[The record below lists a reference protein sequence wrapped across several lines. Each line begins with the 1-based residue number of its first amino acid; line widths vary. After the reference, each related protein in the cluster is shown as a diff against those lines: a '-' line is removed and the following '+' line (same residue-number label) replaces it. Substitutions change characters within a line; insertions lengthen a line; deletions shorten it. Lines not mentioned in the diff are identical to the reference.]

1 MPDEPTDVRSLR
13 ARDISGQAVVGDGNH
28 VVVTGHGAAG
38 PAAGVTEAQLAAL
51 RAAFASVRAEI
62 PPEGPTADRAAELLD
77 ELEEAVTAPETDLTT
92 MGYVRRWF
100 ATHLPALAG
109 SVAALLVHPVVAQL
123 AEAAGGGL
131 AAGYHDL
138 VNG

>member
-1 MPDEPTDVRSLR
+1 MSDKPTEARSLR

-28 VVVTGHGAAG
+28 VVGAGDGAAK
-38 PAAGVTEAQLAAL
+38 ATATVTEAQLAAL
-51 RAAFASVRAEI
+51 HDAFTSVRAEI
-62 PPEGPTADRAAELLD
+62 PPEDPATDRAAELLD
-77 ELEEAVTAPETDLTT
+77 ELEEAVTTPQTDLTT
-92 MGYVRRWF
+92 MAYVRRWF
-100 ATHLPALAG
+100 ATNLPALAG

>member
-28 VVVTGHGAAG
+28 VVGAGHGAE
-38 PAAGVTEAQLAAL
+38 PAATVTEAQLAAL
-51 RAAFASVRAEI
+51 RDAFASVRAEI
-62 PPEGPTADRAAELLD
+62 PPEGPATDRAAELLD
-77 ELEEAVTAPETDLTT
+77 ELEEAVTAPQTDLTT
-92 MGYVRRWF
+92 MAYVRRWF
-100 ATHLPALAG
+100 ATNLPALAS

-123 AEAAGGGL
+123 AESAGGGL